1 MIRSKAVKKNLVI
14 VESPAKAHTLEKFLG
29 KEFEVKACNGHI
41 RDLPKNNIGVDVE
54 NGFVPK
60 YVNIKGKIKI
70 INSLTKLA
78 KNAEV
83 VYLAPDPDREGEAI
97 AWHLNSILKAEG
109 KTKRIEFNEITKNAV
124 VEAIKHPREINMDRV
139 DAQQARRI
147 LDRLVGYKISPILW
161 KKVRRGLSAG
171 RVQSITVRLI
181 CEREDEIRKFIPQE
195 YWTIEGLFAK
205 ERDKLS
211 AKYLTKTPIDK
222 EINAQ
227 KIVDD
232 CKGQNFSVIDI
243 KKKEQRRNPAPTFI
257 TSTLQ
262 QDAARKLGFSP
273 QRTMAIAQQLYEGIE
288 LKGEGSVGLITYM
301 RTDSVR
307 IADEAL
313 TAVREYIKKV
323 IGSEYL
329 PETPRFYKTKKSA
342 QDAHEGI
349 RPTYVTKN
357 PDSIKDDLTVDQY
370 KLYSLIWKR
379 FVACQMESAVV
390 DQTSIDIKGGEHTFR
405 ATGSVIKFPGFI
417 KIYTESKEDHE
428 EKAEED
434 EKKILPLLNI
444 GDNLTLEEIEKS
456 QHFTEPPPRFNEASL
471 IKELESRGIGRP
483 STYAPTLHTIE
494 ARGYVQREGKVFH
507 PTELGEMTN
516 KLLVKFFPTVLD
528 YEFTAKMEDDLDD
541 ILDGKIK
548 YATILKEF
556 YGPFEADVAN
566 ANENMEVVKKEIIID
581 ELCPNCGKN
590 LAIKSGRFGDFKA
603 CTGFPECKYTKA
615 IIQSIGLKCFEEGCD
630 GELTIRKSRF
640 GKIFYSCSNYPTCKA
655 AFWDKPTGE
664 LCPKCKKPLVEKVL
678 KNKNYIKCS
687 SKECDY
693 STKDL

>member
-232 CKGQNFSVIDI
+232 CKGQ
-243 KKKEQRRNPAPTFI
+243 
-257 TSTLQ
+257 
-262 QDAARKLGFSP
+262 
-273 QRTMAIAQQLYEGIE
+273 
-288 LKGEGSVGLITYM
+288 
-301 RTDSVR
+301 
-307 IADEAL
+307 
-313 TAVREYIKKV
+313 
-323 IGSEYL
+323 
-329 PETPRFYKTKKSA
+329 
-342 QDAHEGI
+342 
-349 RPTYVTKN
+349 
-357 PDSIKDDLTVDQY
+357 
-370 KLYSLIWKR
+370 
-379 FVACQMESAVV
+379 
-390 DQTSIDIKGGEHTFR
+390 
-405 ATGSVIKFPGFI
+405 
-417 KIYTESKEDHE
+417 
-428 EKAEED
+428 
-434 EKKILPLLNI
+434 
-444 GDNLTLEEIEKS
+444 EEI
-456 QHFTEPPPRFNEASL
+456 QPRHSSHQPFNKMRQESL
-471 IKELESRGIGRP
+471 DFRHKELWQSP
-483 STYAPTLHTIE
+483 NS
-494 ARGYVQREGKVFH
+494 F
-507 PTELGEMTN
+507 M
-516 KLLVKFFPTVLD
+516 
-528 YEFTAKMEDDLDD
+528 
-541 ILDGKIK
+541 
-548 YATILKEF
+548 KE
-556 YGPFEADVAN
+556 
-566 ANENMEVVKKEIIID
+566 
-581 ELCPNCGKN
+581 
-590 LAIKSGRFGDFKA
+590 
-603 CTGFPECKYTKA
+603 
-615 IIQSIGLKCFEEGCD
+615 
-630 GELTIRKSRF
+630 
-640 GKIFYSCSNYPTCKA
+640 
-655 AFWDKPTGE
+655 
-664 LCPKCKKPLVEKVL
+664 
-678 KNKNYIKCS
+678 
-687 SKECDY
+687 
-693 STKDL
+693 